1 VQKNNVHYIFV
12 SGGVLSGLGK
22 GLTTSS
28 ISLLLQQRG
37 YKVVPIKSENYLN
50 IDSGTINPIEHGD
63 PFLCEDGLEADIDL
77 GNYERFLNKEMNW
90 GNFITMGQIYKTI
103 IDKER
108 NMGYE
113 GKTVDPIP
121 HVPEEIIRRIKETAT
136 KQEAQIVVIELGGTA
151 GEYQNIFYYE
161 AARMMKHREGDNV
174 IHLHVS
180 YVPVP
185 NHIGEPKTKPTQLS
199 VQTLNSMG
207 IQPDFIIARSEVV
220 LDNLRKEKLANSCY
234 LDKRDI
240 ISNPNL
246 DHIEEIPQELHNQ
259 QLDTRILDKL
269 NLPHNTLDLTAWN
282 KTLEDIKAQDKTE
295 VTIAIVG
302 KYFATGDHVLKDS
315 YYALIEAINHA
326 SWRNHQKVN
335 FKWVNSETH
344 ENEMNETLKGVDGI
358 IVPIGWGSRGV
369 EGKINAIQY
378 ARENK
383 IPYLGLCY
391 GMQLAAVEFAR
402 NVLGLDG
409 ANSTEVDP
417 DTKHPIIHLI
427 PQTDNYVKIKG
438 QGVSMRLGGFD
449 CVLDKDS
456 QTYEIYKK
464 HNAFKDTAKGVVSER
479 HRHRFEF
486 NNDYR
491 QALSEKGMKIAG
503 TSPDNFFVEFI
514 ELQKEIHPFFIAT
527 QAHPEYKSSPVNPH
541 PIFIEFLLSS
551 QKFKE

>member
-1 VQKNNVHYIFV
+1 MQKNNVHYIFV

-77 GNYERFLNKEMNW
+77 GNYERFLNKQMNY

-121 HVPEEIIRRIKETAT
+121 HVPEEIIKRIKETA
-136 KQEAQIVVIELGGTA
+136 KSQNAEIVVIELGGTA

-174 IHLHVS
+174 IHVHVS

-207 IQPDFIIARSEVV
+207 IQPDFIIARSEVE
-220 LDNLRKEKLANSCY
+220 LDDLRKEKLANSCY

-246 DHIEEIPQELHNQ
+246 QYIEEIPLELHSQN
-259 QLDTRILDKL
+259 LDTRILDKL
-269 NLPHNTLDLTAWN
+269 NLPHNKLDLTAWN
-282 KTLEDIKAQDKTE
+282 KTLEDIKSVKNSE

-326 SWRNHQKVN
+326 SWKNHQKIN
-335 FKWVNSETH
+335 FRWVNSEIH
-344 ENEMNETLKGVDGI
+344 EKEMNEILKGSDGI

-391 GMQLAAVEFAR
+391 GMQLATIEFAR
-402 NVLGLDG
+402 NVVGLKD
-409 ANSTEVDP
+409 ANTTEVDP
-417 DTKHPIIHLI
+417 NTKYPIIHII
-427 PQTDNYVKIKG
+427 PQTSNYVKIKG
-438 QGVSMRLGGFD
+438 ENVSMRLGGYD

-456 QTYEIYKK
+456 IVYSIYKK
-464 HNAFKDTAKGVVSER
+464 HNALKDAEKGVVSER
-479 HRHRFEF
+479 HRHRYEF
-486 NNDYR
+486 NNEYR
-491 QALSEKGMKIAG
+491 EKLTNAGMKIVG

-514 ELQKEIHPFFIAT
+514 ELPKETHPFFIAT
-527 QAHPEYKSSPVNPH
+527 QAHPEYKSSPINPH
-541 PIFIEFLLSS
+541 PIFIEFLKASEKS
-551 QKFKE
+551 KK

>member
-1 VQKNNVHYIFV
+1 MQKNNIHYIFV

-28 ISLLLQQRG
+28 IALLLQQRG
-37 YKVVPIKSENYLN
+37 YNVVPIKSENYLN
-50 IDSGTINPIEHGD
+50 IDAGTINPIEHGD

-77 GNYERFLNKEMNW
+77 GNYERFLNKEMSW

-121 HVPEEIIRRIKETAT
+121 HVPEEIIRRIKDTAN
-136 KQEAQIVVIELGGTA
+136 KQKAEIVVIELGGTA

-174 IHLHVS
+174 LHVHVS

-207 IQPDFIIARSEVV
+207 IQPDFIIARSEVT
-220 LDNLRKEKLANSCY
+220 LDDLRKEKLANSCY
-234 LDKRDI
+234 LDKKDI

-246 DHIEEIPQELHNQ
+246 AYIEEIPLELHRQN
-259 QLDTRILDKL
+259 LDTRILDKL
-269 NLPHNTLDLTAWN
+269 NLPHNKLDLTKWN
-282 KTLEDIKAQDKTE
+282 KTLENIKSTKKSE
-295 VTIAIVG
+295 ITISIVG

-335 FKWVNSETH
+335 FKWVNSEVH
-344 ENEMNETLKGVDGI
+344 EKEMDQVLKGSDGI

-369 EGKINAIQY
+369 EGKINAIKY

-383 IPYLGLCY
+383 VPYLGLCY

-402 NVLGLDG
+402 NVVGLKG
-409 ANSTEVDP
+409 ANTAEVDP
-417 DTKHPIIHLI
+417 KTEYPIIHQI
-427 PQTDNYVKIKG
+427 PETSKYQTIKG
-438 QGVSMRLGGFD
+438 EGVSMRLGGYD
-449 CVLDKDS
+449 CILDKKS
-456 QTYEIYKK
+456 LVYEIYNK
-464 HNAFKDTAKGVVSER
+464 HNAFKDTDKAMVSER
-479 HRHRFEF
+479 HRHRYEF
-486 NNDYR
+486 NNKYR
-491 QALSEKGMKIAG
+491 EMLSEKGLRFSG

-514 ELQKEIHPFFIAT
+514 ELPKTIHPFFIAT
-527 QAHPEYKSSPVNPH
+527 QAHPEYKSSPVKPH
-541 PIFIEFLLSS
+541 PLFLEFL
-551 QKFKE
+551 KEAEKTQ